1 MTPPGIHPTNRKQ
14 GRERDQQEWEATN
27 GEQLQ
32 CQQEQ
37 VRVMVQTPHFMR
49 GEHGVGIEGQ
59 AGQRQWG
66 ASHDEM
72 VAHSTG
78 HSG

>member
-1 MTPPGIHPTNRKQ
+1 MNRKQ

-27 GEQLQ
+27 GEWSQ

-37 VRVMVQTPHFMR
+37 VRVTVQIPHFTR
-49 GEHGVGIEGQ
+49 GKHGVGIEGQ
-59 AGQRQWG
+59 AGQRQQD

-72 VAHSTG
+72 VACSMG
-78 HSG
+78 CSR